1 MLEGL
6 LHKRQGCRCK
16 VVAGIFF
23 SFKTRIGI
31 ENMWTSGVFLKSGE
45 TFLGI
50 SELFLYEESHGLGT
64 YPVDRDRGLLHGGPC
79 GFTMRER
86 GPRGSS
92 SVVKMSGGE
101 VGLA

>member
-16 VVAGIFF
+16 VAAGIFF

-50 SELFLYEESHGLGT
+50 SELFLY
-64 YPVDRDRGLLHGGPC
+64 
-79 GFTMRER
+79 
-86 GPRGSS
+86 
-92 SVVKMSGGE
+92 
-101 VGLA
+101 